1 MKPSELPPHAQIM
14 QFIAGKWISKPIYV
28 AAELGIADM
37 LSDGAKSVDEL
48 AEMTGA
54 QHTALYR
61 LMRALA
67 CVGIFSETGE
77 RCFALT
83 PMAECLKRD
92 AMRSIAL
99 MFLSDWH
106 DKAWDCLLDSVK
118 TGDIAFE
125 KAHGKPAFE
134 WFKDNRR
141 AAELYYTANAIKARG
156 SHRAIV
162 DAYDFSDITTL
173 TDVGGGYGTLM
184 VEILMANPHIQG
196 VVADLASVARIADKE
211 IKAKNLDPR
220 CRVMECD
227 FFKEIPAG
235 SDAYLLSHVLHDW
248 DDEQCRRIL
257 KNCRR
262 AMTPGA
268 KLLIL
273 ESVIATGNEFS
284 IAKLLDLEV
293 FVMGGGRERSEA
305 EFRELFESV
314 GFILSQV
321 VATSESVS
329 VIEGIRS

>member
-1 MKPSELPPHAQIM
+1 
-14 QFIAGKWISKPIYV
+14 
-28 AAELGIADM
+28 
-37 LSDGAKSVDEL
+37 
-48 AEMTGA
+48 
-54 QHTALYR
+54 
-61 LMRALA
+61 
-67 CVGIFSETGE
+67 
-77 RCFALT
+77 
-83 PMAECLKRD
+83 
-92 AMRSIAL
+92 
-99 MFLSDWH
+99 
-106 DKAWDCLLDSVK
+106 
-118 TGDIAFE
+118 
-125 KAHGKPAFE
+125 
-134 WFKDNRR
+134 
-141 AAELYYTANAIKARG
+141 
-156 SHRAIV
+156 
-162 DAYDFSDITTL
+162 
-173 TDVGGGYGTLM
+173 
-184 VEILMANPHIQG
+184 MANPHIQG